1 VYDSPSDR
9 DRRYCRYRRRDYKSD
24 VQLKLLTALTR
35 SPQTHVSTPADR
47 RSGVYSRMNPGTQTE
62 TPYIKRK
69 RKPKRITY
77 SSIFGILRGHE
88 MRAAMQERPT
98 GEVTVLLHQMRS
110 GDSGAAEKLI
120 PLVVDELRR
129 LARLQLRDERP
140 GHTLQPTALVN
151 EAYLRL
157 VGDQARDWQ
166 NRAHF
171 IGVSVSVMKRILID
185 HARRKQALKRGSEIQ
200 SLEGAEDYAGLS
212 LEQAE
217 ELLALNVALDRL
229 EKMSSRQRQVVELR
243 YFGGLST
250 EETAEVLKVSPVT
263 VKRDWV
269 IARAWLKG
277 QLRPEGTTS
286 FA

>member
-1 VYDSPSDR
+1 
-9 DRRYCRYRRRDYKSD
+9 
-24 VQLKLLTALTR
+24 
-35 SPQTHVSTPADR
+35 
-47 RSGVYSRMNPGTQTE
+47 
-62 TPYIKRK
+62 
-69 RKPKRITY
+69 
-77 SSIFGILRGHE
+77 
-88 MRAAMQERPT
+88 
-98 GEVTVLLHQMRS
+98 MRS

>member
-1 VYDSPSDR
+1 
-9 DRRYCRYRRRDYKSD
+9 
-24 VQLKLLTALTR
+24 
-35 SPQTHVSTPADR
+35 
-47 RSGVYSRMNPGTQTE
+47 
-62 TPYIKRK
+62 
-69 RKPKRITY
+69 
-77 SSIFGILRGHE
+77 
-88 MRAAMQERPT
+88 MQGPPN
-98 GEVTVLLHQMRS
+98 GEVTVLLQQMRS
-110 GDSGAAEKLI
+110 GDSEAADKLI

-129 LARLQLRDERP
+129 LARFQLRNERP

-171 IGVSVSVMKRILID
+171 IGVSVSVMRRILID
-185 HARRKQALKRGSEIQ
+185 HARRKRALKRGFEDQ
-200 SLEGAEDYAGLS
+200 ADMEDYAGLS
-212 LEQAE
+212 YEQAD
-217 ELLALNVALDRL
+217 ELMALNLALDRL

-250 EETAEVLKVSPVT
+250 EEAAEVLNVSPIT

-269 IARAWLKG
+269 VARAWLKG
-277 QLRPEGTTS
+277 QVRPEGPASS

>member
-1 VYDSPSDR
+1 
-9 DRRYCRYRRRDYKSD
+9 
-24 VQLKLLTALTR
+24 
-35 SPQTHVSTPADR
+35 
-47 RSGVYSRMNPGTQTE
+47 
-62 TPYIKRK
+62 
-69 RKPKRITY
+69 
-77 SSIFGILRGHE
+77 
-88 MRAAMQERPT
+88 MQAGPN
-98 GEVTVLLHQMRS
+98 GEVTVLLQQMRS
-110 GDSGAAEKLI
+110 GDSEAADKLI

-129 LARLQLRDERP
+129 LARLQLRNERP

-171 IGVSVSVMKRILID
+171 IGVSVSVMRRILID
-185 HARRKQALKRGSEIQ
+185 HARRKRALKRGFEDQ
-200 SLEGAEDYAGLS
+200 ADMEDYAGLS
-212 LEQAE
+212 YEQAD
-217 ELLALNVALDRL
+217 ELMALNLALDRL

-250 EETAEVLKVSPVT
+250 EETAEVLNVSPIT

-269 IARAWLKG
+269 VARAWLKG
-277 QLRPEGTTS
+277 QLRPEGPASS